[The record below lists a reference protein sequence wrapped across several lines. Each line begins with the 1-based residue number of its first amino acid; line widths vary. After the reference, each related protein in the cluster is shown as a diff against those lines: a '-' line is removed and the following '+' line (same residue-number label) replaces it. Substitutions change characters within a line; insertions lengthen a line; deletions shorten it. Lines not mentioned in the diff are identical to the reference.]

1 MADNR
6 EEFLTELYAGINVIL
21 NKDFTQVPFREFKTR
36 MQKVTTES
44 LRQQVLL
51 LRKLIKEK

>member
-6 EEFLTELYAGINVIL
+6 EEFLKELYAGINVIL
-21 NKDFTQVPFREFKTR
+21 SKDFTQVPFREFKTR
-36 MQKVTTES
+36 MQKATTES